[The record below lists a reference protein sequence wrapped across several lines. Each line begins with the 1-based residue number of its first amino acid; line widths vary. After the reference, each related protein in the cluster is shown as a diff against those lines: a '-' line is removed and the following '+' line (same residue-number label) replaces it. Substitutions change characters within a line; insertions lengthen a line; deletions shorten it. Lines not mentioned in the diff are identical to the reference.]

1 MSLSTDTAFIAA
13 LKSSRE
19 IVALTSSR
27 IYGTAIAV
35 PDEDMDNTPVPY
47 VIVTYNGMT
56 NDVESKDAGMEGSE
70 DTVQIGLEL
79 TASSLKTLHELA
91 SKVRVAVRE
100 YMETGGHAEAPIE
113 YTLSSGPISYD
124 AAKPC
129 YWMVL
134 NYSCVTNA
142 E

>member
-13 LKSSRE
+13 LKSSDE

-56 NDVESKDAGMEGSE
+56 NDVESKDAGT
-70 DTVQIGLEL
+70 D
-79 TASSLKTLHELA
+79 
-91 SKVRVAVRE
+91 
-100 YMETGGHAEAPIE
+100 
-113 YTLSSGPISYD
+113 
-124 AAKPC
+124 
-129 YWMVL
+129 
-134 NYSCVTNA
+134 
-142 E
+142 